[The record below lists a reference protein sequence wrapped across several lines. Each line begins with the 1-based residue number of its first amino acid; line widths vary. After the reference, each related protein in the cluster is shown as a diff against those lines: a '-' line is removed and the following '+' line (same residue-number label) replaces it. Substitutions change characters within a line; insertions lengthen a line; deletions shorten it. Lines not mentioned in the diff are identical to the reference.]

1 MFVFLFYI
9 ELCER
14 ELGESKEYRRFLTT
28 EGQEKGL
35 HYNLWVIKHKKKKKK
50 KKRISRKKKTQ
61 QESDSAW
68 MINKNIPSLSLLF
81 YLVNLRNVEG
91 WRLFILEK
99 KTKNAFYFC
108 F

>member
-35 HYNLWVIKHKKKKKK
+35 HYNLWVSKLKKKKKK
-50 KKRISRKKKTQ
+50 KKGFPGRRKP
-61 QESDSAW
+61 
-68 MINKNIPSLSLLF
+68 NR
-81 YLVNLRNVEG
+81 NLIQHG
-91 WRLFILEK
+91 
-99 KTKNAFYFC
+99 
-108 F
+108 

>member
-35 HYNLWVIKHKKKKKK
+35 HYNLWVSKLKKKKKK
-50 KKRISRKKKTQ
+50 KKRISTIIYLYQ
-61 QESDSAW
+61 SAS
-68 MINKNIPSLSLLF
+68 KGFLERTA
-81 YLVNLRNVEG
+81 RNV
-91 WRLFILEK
+91 I
-99 KTKNAFYFC
+99 KTLK
-108 F
+108 

>member
-1 MFVFLFYI
+1 VRENWENQKSIGDSSQQRDKKKACNTIYFL
-9 ELCER
+9 
-14 ELGESKEYRRFLTT
+14 SK
-28 EGQEKGL
+28 K
-35 HYNLWVIKHKKKKKK
+35 KKKKKK